1 MCIINNKSVKTF
13 STVRPERFP
22 ISLDLDA
29 TVRSVVDST
38 PGTVYCRR
46 PTDSQAV
53 ESASAGVRD
62 LTGYAPEELAGD
74 DRGWLDIVHEEDR
87 TALVEAVA
95 GVPTTPAT
103 EHTYRIRTAGGRER
117 WVRDRFHSTSDG
129 RHVEGFVVDVTE
141 QMTGRQELQ
150 ADAKLLDAVFESIPV
165 HTYVKDREGRHQRV
179 SEHLGIAD
187 KLLGN
192 TDSDLDIVSEQHAR
206 QAHEADMQVI
216 EEGESITD
224 REEYLPGIDQWN
236 LTSKVPLYVD
246 GEVAGLIGVSRRI
259 TERKRTER
267 ELQLKTERL
276 EEFVDTVTHDIK
288 NPLSVARGYVDLAL
302 EDEADEQHLQ
312 EVAQSLDRIDEIID
326 DVLTLS
332 RTGYVDLDTE
342 TVSLAGVCR
351 TAWQN
356 VVSSSASLSIR
367 EEEAEFVADRSQLLR
382 IFENLFRNALDHCGD
397 DVSILVEALY
407 DPSGRTVG
415 FAIEDDGPGIPSDE
429 RDCVFDT
436 NYTIDD
442 GGSGFG
448 LSIVDDIV
456 DAHGWSIDIIESE
469 TGGARFEITGV
480 QPSTES

>member
-1 MCIINNKSVKTF
+1 MKTF
-13 STVRPERFP
+13 STVRLVAFSITFDP
-22 ISLDLDA
+22 DA
-29 TVRSVVDST
+29 TVRSVIDST

-46 PTDSQAV
+46 PGDSHAV
-53 ESASAGVRD
+53 ESASDGVRD

-74 DRGWLDIVHEEDR
+74 DRGWLDIVHEDDC
-87 TALVEAVA
+87 TALIEAVEAGSTA
-95 GVPTTPAT
+95 PAT

-129 RHVEGFVVDVTE
+129 RCVEGFVVDVTE
-141 QMTGRQELQ
+141 RMTDRQELQ
-150 ADAKLLDAVFESIPV
+150 AEAKLLDAVFESIPV

-179 SEHLGIAD
+179 SDHLGIAD
-187 KLLGN
+187 ELLGN
-192 TDSDLDIVSEQHAR
+192 TDSDLEIVSEQHAS
-206 QAHEADMQVI
+206 QAHEADMRVI
-216 EEGESITD
+216 EEGESIIDT
-224 REEYLPGIDQWN
+224 EEYLPGIDQWN

-246 GEVAGLIGVSRRI
+246 GEIAGLIGVSRRI

-302 EDEADEQHLQ
+302 EAEADEQHLQ
-312 EVAQSLDRIDEIID
+312 EVAQSLDRVDEIID

-332 RTGYVDLDTE
+332 RTGYVDLDTG
-342 TVSLAGVCR
+342 TVSLAEVCR

-367 EEEAEFVADRSQLLR
+367 EEDAEFVADRSQLLR
-382 IFENLFRNALDHCGD
+382 IFENLFRNAVDHCGD
-397 DVSILVEALY
+397 EVSITVEALY
-407 DPSGRTVG
+407 DPAGRTIG
-415 FAIEDDGPGIPSDE
+415 FAIEYDGPGIPSDD
-429 RDCVFDT
+429 RDCVFET
-436 NYTIDD
+436 NYTIEE

-456 DAHGWSIDIIESE
+456 DAHGWSIGITESE

-480 QPSTES
+480 QPSVEL